1 MPISAKQVKELR
13 DRTGL
18 GMMDCK
24 VALQEADGDLEQAID
39 ALRRKSALKAA
50 KKASRTAAQGLLGLK
65 VAADGKRAALVEVNI
80 ETDFA
85 ARNPKFIAFVDRVAA
100 AALEAGADGAELA
113 GTFAQERETLVQ
125 EIGENINVRRAETL
139 IAETGCIGSYLHND
153 GRKGALVEL
162 SIDDA
167 ELGRDLAMHITA
179 HDPTPLV
186 VRSADLDPSAVAK
199 ERDIFTAQAA
209 DSGKPP
215 AIVEK
220 IVEGRVRKFL
230 AEVSLIDQA
239 FIKDGDLKVG
249 KLLSGKGA
257 QVHRFARLE
266 VGEGIAVAEEDF
278 AAEVA
283 AQAAGGN

>member
-24 VALQEADGDLEQAID
+24 AALQEADGDLEQAID

-50 KKASRTAAQGLLGLK
+50 NKASRTAAQGLLGLK

-113 GTFAQERETLVQ
+113 GAFAEERETLVQ

-139 IAETGCIGSYLHND
+139 AAETGCIGTYLHND

-186 VRSADLDPSAVAK
+186 VRSADLDAATVAK
-199 ERDIFTAQAA
+199 EREIYAAQAA

-215 AIVEK
+215 NIVEK

-239 FIKDGDLKVG
+239 FIKDV
-249 KLLSGKGA
+249 SRRSA
-257 QVHRFARLE
+257 SC
-266 VGEGIAVAEEDF
+266 
-278 AAEVA
+278 
-283 AQAAGGN
+283 

>member
-1 MPISAKQVKELR
+1 MPITAKQVKELR

-24 VALQEADGDLEQAID
+24 AALQEAGGDLEQAID

-113 GTFAQERETLVQ
+113 GVFAEEREALVQ
-125 EIGENINVRRAETL
+125 EIGENINLRRAETL
-139 IAETGCIGSYLHND
+139 ATETGRIGSYLHND

-186 VRSADLDPSAVAK
+186 VRSADLDAATVAK
-199 ERDIFTAQAA
+199 EREIFAAQAA

-215 AIVEK
+215 NIVEK

-230 AEVSLIDQA
+230 AEVSLVDQA
-239 FIKDGDLKVG
+239 FIKDGEQKVG
-249 KLLSGKGA
+249 KLLGAKGA
-257 QVHRFARLE
+257 EARRFARLE

-283 AQAAGGN
+283 AQAAGGS